1 MAGIRVN
8 TGNLKIEVNDNG
20 DTIILRKDMG
30 FINKVVNFS
39 DGLSAL
45 QREFDEKAKL
55 IDKDDV
61 NAMQA
66 LLYDTHKQLHD
77 ALDIIFGTDTCM
89 KVFGDGEVDV
99 IPTLD
104 QVADFCEQLIPYIQ
118 QIANSLGDSYK
129 VKNTGVSNTPV
140 KPVGYMG
147 KAPEKSNVTA
157 FSALREQ
164 M

>member
-20 DTIILRKDMG
+20 DYIVIRKDMG
-30 FINKVVNFS
+30 FINKIVNFS
-39 DGLSAL
+39 DGLSDL
-45 QREFDEKAKL
+45 QREFNEKSKL
-55 IDKDDV
+55 INEDDI

-77 ALDIIFGTDTCM
+77 ALDIIFGKDTCK

-104 QVADFCEQLIPYIQ
+104 QVADFCEQLTPYIQ
-118 QIANSLGDSYK
+118 QIAQSLGNSYK
-129 VKNTGVSNTPV
+129 SKSLGVPDSPT

-147 KAPEKSNVTA
+147 SAPEKSNVTA

>member
-20 DTIILRKDMG
+20 DYIVLRKDMG

-39 DGLSAL
+39 DGLSVL
-45 QREFDEKAKL
+45 QKEFNEKAQL
-55 IDKDDV
+55 INKDDV
-61 NAMQA
+61 NAMQT
-66 LLYDTHKQLHD
+66 LLYNTHKQLHD
-77 ALDIIFGTDTCM
+77 ALDMIFGTDTCK

-118 QIANSLGDSYK
+118 QIAKSLGNGYK
-129 VKNTGVSNTPV
+129 PKASGVPQTPT

-147 KAPEKSNVTA
+147 GAPETSNVTA

>member
-129 VKNTGVSNTPV
+129 VKNTGVSNTPI

-147 KAPEKSNVTA
+147 KAPETSNVTA

>member
-77 ALDIIFGTDTCM
+77 ALDMIFGTDTCK

-104 QVADFCEQLIPYIQ
+104 QVTDFCEQLIPYIQ
-118 QIANSLGDSYK
+118 QIAKSLGDGYK
-129 VKNTGVSNTPV
+129 QKTSGVYNEPA

-147 KAPEKSNVTA
+147 SAPEKSNVTA

>member
-1 MAGIRVN
+1 MTGIRVN

-30 FINKVVNFS
+30 FINKVMSFS

-45 QREFDEKAKL
+45 QKEFNEKAKV
-55 IDKDDV
+55 IDKDDF
-61 NAMQA
+61 NAMQS

-77 ALDIIFGTDTCM
+77 ALDIIFGNDTCK

-118 QIANSLGDSYK
+118 QIAQSLGNSYK
-129 VKNTGVSNTPV
+129 SKASGVSQAPA
-140 KPVGYMG
+140 KPVDYMG
-147 KAPEKSNVTA
+147 KAPETSNVTA
-157 FSALREQ
+157 FAALREQ

>member
-30 FINKVVNFS
+30 FINKVVSFS

-45 QREFDEKAKL
+45 QKEFNEKAKL
-55 IDKDDV
+55 INKDDI

-77 ALDIIFGTDTCM
+77 ALDMIFGTDTCM

-104 QVADFCEQLIPYIQ
+104 QVTDFCEQLIPYIQ
-118 QIANSLGDSYK
+118 QIAKSLGDGYK
-129 VKNTGVSNTPV
+129 QKTSDVYNEHA

-147 KAPEKSNVTA
+147 KAPETSNATA
-157 FSALREQ
+157 FAALREQ

>member
-8 TGNLKIEVNDNG
+8 TGNLKIDVNDNG
-20 DTIILRKDMG
+20 DTIIIRKDIG
-30 FINKVVNFS
+30 FINKVVSFS

-45 QREFDEKAKL
+45 QTEFNEKSKL

-66 LLYDTHKQLHD
+66 LLYNTHKQLHD
-77 ALDIIFGTDTCM
+77 ALDMIFGKDTCK

-118 QIANSLGDSYK
+118 QIAKSFENSYMAKAS
-129 VKNTGVSNTPV
+129 GVSQAPA
-140 KPVGYMG
+140 KPADYTGN
-147 KAPEKSNVTA
+147 APETSNVTA
-157 FSALREQ
+157 FAALREQ

>member
-20 DTIILRKDMG
+20 DYIVIRKDMG
-30 FINKVVNFS
+30 FINKVVSFS

-45 QREFDEKAKL
+45 QKEFNEKAQL
-55 IDKDDV
+55 INKDDV

-77 ALDIIFGTDTCM
+77 ALDMIFGTDTCM

-104 QVADFCEQLIPYIQ
+104 QVTDFCEQLIPYIQ
-118 QIANSLGDSYK
+118 QIAKSLGDGYK
-129 VKNTGVSNTPV
+129 PKANGVV
-140 KPVGYMG
+140 DALAKPVGYMG
-147 KAPEKSNVTA
+147 KAPETSNITA
-157 FSALREQ
+157 FAALREQ
-164 M
+164 I

>member
-39 DGLSAL
+39 DGLSVL
-45 QREFDEKAKL
+45 QKEFNEKAKL
-55 IDKDDV
+55 INENDA
-61 NAMQA
+61 NAMQS

-77 ALDIIFGTDTCM
+77 ALDMIFGKDTCK

-104 QVADFCEQLIPYIQ
+104 QVEDFCIKLTPYIQ
-118 QIANSLGDSYK
+118 KIADSLCDGYK
-129 VKNTGVSNTPV
+129 SKAKSASNEQVKQ
-140 KPVGYMG
+140 VGYMG
-147 KAPEKSNVTA
+147 GVPEKSNITA
-157 FSALREQ
+157 FSALRDQ
-164 M
+164 I